1 MDENTKKLIGQYHQG
16 DKVKI
21 YIMDV
26 QQQQNGSDCGAFAVA
41 FAKAILMGKDPT
53 QLEFIDPRSHLALH
67 LPEGSIPEFPA
78 VTRNCSNKVLQK
90 EVYIKLKEVPVDHK
104 EKYSLDILSLF

>member
-1 MDENTKKLIGQYHQG
+1 
-16 DKVKI
+16 
-21 YIMDV
+21 MDV

-67 LPEGSIPEFPA
+67 LPEGSMYLAEFFSIIYLY
-78 VTRNCSNKVLQK
+78 NFDFGVLMK
-90 EVYIKLKEVPVDHK
+90 H
-104 EKYSLDILSLF
+104 ST